1 MKVKYKFNKIQTE
14 ADTLVL
20 KSGDE
25 ELVSLKKEDYGEN
38 WEELKKIVF
47 EINPYL
53 SSGDLSELTV
63 TGLETNTLDIPGKE
77 AEKEL
82 WKKYCNDKIDLSVF
96 SKKIAKV
103 SDDID
108 TVIISNYKNI
118 NISNF
123 YDLVQK
129 LCTNT
134 SNKFLDLSKI
144 TTELSKDCIWN
155 ITYGSYKQQTIKVMQ
170 LIKKLPKFNVIP
182 DSLKSGHLS
191 LDNFSSLEDLSQFF
205 KYKYNYFSLNENK
218 KIEELSNISLNEN
231 AAFYI
236 KNSNVKILPN
246 QYIRRIDISECKNLK
261 EIEELKL
268 SIPIISNN
276 ASTIN
281 TEQNLNTN
289 SVLHIHKLLTKCYDL
304 PAYSYYYFSPFV
316 NVDEKTKI
324 TIDYIE
330 VPHIKLNLF
339 NNYVNLGVV
348 NVCGDNFISGS
359 SAAIVYNQNIKAFPA
374 YKLNC
379 DFTSTNTNDDKIAWV
394 DYYKNGSSNN
404 FKNITISSPSEEE
417 IITIN
422 TLKKEMEELE
432 VQIPIPFIVNPEYPY
447 TFKLLKIEKIIA
459 PNTYGHLKNENDKN
473 DDAMILPGFSG
484 DASFVYLK
492 IRNIKNIKDEHYLQ
506 GTIELD
512 REYVA
517 EIDGYEFH
525 GKEHIKANI
534 KIVFNLDEQIIPS
547 VSFEDDEGNELNLPL
562 NNPAE

>member
-25 ELVSLKKEDYGEN
+25 ELVSLKKEDYGED
-38 WEELKKIVF
+38 WDELKKIVF

-82 WKKYCNDKIDLSVF
+82 WKKYCNDKIDISVF

-108 TVIISNYKNI
+108 TVIISNYKNAA
-118 NISNF
+118 ISNF
-123 YDLVQK
+123 YTLVSRIY
-129 LCTNT
+129 N

-144 TTELSKDCIWN
+144 TTVLSDSCLSDIAK
-155 ITYGSYKQQTIKVMQ
+155 SYNKIIP
-170 LIKKLPKFNVIP
+170 LIKKFPKFNDVP
-182 DSLKSGHLS
+182 SSLKNNGILI
-191 LDNFSSLEDLSQFF
+191 LNNFSSLEDISQFF
-205 KYKYNYFSLNENK
+205 NYKYNYFRLTDNK
-218 KIEELSNISLNEN
+218 KIEDLSNISLNEN
-231 AAFYI
+231 ARFYI
-236 KNSNVKILPN
+236 QNSNVKTLPN
-246 QYIRRIDISECKNLK
+246 LHLQYIGEIDISGCKNIK

-268 SIPIISNN
+268 SIPTFINNSSSSNTN
-276 ASTIN
+276 
-281 TEQNLNTN
+281 QNLNTN
-289 SVLHIHKLLTKCYDL
+289 SALHIHKLLTKCYDL
-304 PAYSYYYFSPFV
+304 PANSHYYFSPFD

-330 VPHIKLNLF
+330 VPYINLNLF
-339 NNYVNLGVV
+339 NNYVDLGVV
-348 NVCGDNFISGS
+348 NVCGDSLIGVGR
-359 SAAIVYNQNIKAFPA
+359 AAFVYNQNIKAFPA

-379 DFTSTNTNDDKIAWV
+379 DFTSNTIYNKITWV
-394 DYYKNGSSNN
+394 DYYKYGSSNN
-404 FKNITISSPSEEE
+404 FKNITVSSPSEEE

-432 VQIPIPFIVNPEYPY
+432 VQIPLPFIVNPEYPY

-459 PNTYGHLKNENDKN
+459 PNTYGYLKNENDKN
-473 DDAMILPGFSG
+473 DDAMILPDFSG

-492 IRNIKNIKDEHYLQ
+492 IKNIKNIKDGHYLQ
-506 GTIELD
+506 GTIVLD

-534 KIVFNLDEQIIPS
+534 KIVFNLDEQVTPS
-547 VSFEDDEGNELNLPL
+547 FTFEDDEGNELNLPL